1 MQMNTN
7 QLTSVHADLCQVSTG
22 GHPGQGWTWL
32 GWCHVLSALLLEG
45 NVGAADHQ
53 PWAATQPVGCESRLG
68 WGVVLVTLT
77 DRNLA
82 ERAHRAHLDPRI
94 TLYCIINSFKR
105 WLWRPCQIV

>member
-77 DRNLA
+77 ALPVGALGPENQLVTS
-82 ERAHRAHLDPRI
+82 H
-94 TLYCIINSFKR
+94 T
-105 WLWRPCQIV
+105 